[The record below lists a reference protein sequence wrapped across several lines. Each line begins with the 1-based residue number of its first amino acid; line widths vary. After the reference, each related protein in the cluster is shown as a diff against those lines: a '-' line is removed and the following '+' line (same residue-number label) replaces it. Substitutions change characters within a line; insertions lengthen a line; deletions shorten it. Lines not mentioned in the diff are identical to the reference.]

1 MAVGVAVPPWRVL
14 VDMKVAVLQ
23 HSFRHPNRMFW
34 TATGG
39 LVGLGLAGATIWT
52 ALGDADLVAVTLGLW
67 ALGWIVGP
75 LFAGGGDESLRPEY
89 FTMLPLRRRALA
101 TGLVAAAFVGVA
113 PLVTLVALASVVVV
127 GARASVAAALVGVP
141 AALLSV
147 LCLVLASKVTTNRQV
162 VAAITRLMPSAV
174 EDLPDGPGDP
184 GAAIST
190 SSASTRTPPT
200 DRGMTS
206 TPASPPTSPGY
217 EPRSRPDLRKGTD
230 VMDTETINAT
240 ITDVWDVAALDVDAY
255 LDRIDLAPPTP
266 GLRAL
271 HEAHVRAI
279 PFENIDPV
287 LGRTPDLALAAI
299 ADKLVTRRRGGYCY
313 EHALLFAAV
322 LQRLGY
328 PVSRRMSRI
337 APRGPRTHMM
347 LVAVADGIE
356 HLVDVG
362 FGAGMLAPMP
372 LRDGVVVSQA
382 GWDHRLVRD
391 GSRWTLEK
399 ADGDRWEPL
408 HAFDDAAA
416 LPVDY
421 EVANHYVATH
431 PHSPFSRRL
440 VVMRLDDGISR
451 RLVGDE
457 LTVDHADGRSVT
469 TAVAPG
475 ALGEVLRDLDLHL
488 DGPEL
493 WSLVARH
500 PR

>member
-1 MAVGVAVPPWRVL
+1 
-14 VDMKVAVLQ
+14 
-23 HSFRHPNRMFW
+23 
-34 TATGG
+34 
-39 LVGLGLAGATIWT
+39 
-52 ALGDADLVAVTLGLW
+52 
-67 ALGWIVGP
+67 
-75 LFAGGGDESLRPEY
+75 
-89 FTMLPLRRRALA
+89 
-101 TGLVAAAFVGVA
+101 
-113 PLVTLVALASVVVV
+113 
-127 GARASVAAALVGVP
+127 
-141 AALLSV
+141 
-147 LCLVLASKVTTNRQV
+147 
-162 VAAITRLMPSAV
+162 
-174 EDLPDGPGDP
+174 
-184 GAAIST
+184 
-190 SSASTRTPPT
+190 
-200 DRGMTS
+200 
-206 TPASPPTSPGY
+206 
-217 EPRSRPDLRKGTD
+217 
-230 VMDTETINAT
+230 MDTGTINAGTINAGT
-240 ITDVWDVAALDVDAY
+240 ITDGWGVAALDVDAY
-255 LDRIDLAPPTP
+255 LDRVGLAGPRP

-299 ADKLVTRRRGGYCY
+299 ADKLVTHRRGGYCY

-337 APRGPRTHMM
+337 APWGPRTHMM

-382 GWDHRLVRD
+382 GWDHRLVQD

-399 ADGDRWEPL
+399 ADADRWEPL
-408 HAFDDAAA
+408 HFFDDTTV

-431 PHSPFSRRL
+431 PHSPFSSRL

-457 LTVDHADGRSVT
+457 LTVEHANGGSVT
-469 TAVAPG
+469 TRVEPG
-475 ALGEVLRDLDLHL
+475 ALGAVLRDLDVHL
-488 DGPEL
+488 SGPEL
-493 WSLVARH
+493 RNLVARCT
-500 PR
+500 R